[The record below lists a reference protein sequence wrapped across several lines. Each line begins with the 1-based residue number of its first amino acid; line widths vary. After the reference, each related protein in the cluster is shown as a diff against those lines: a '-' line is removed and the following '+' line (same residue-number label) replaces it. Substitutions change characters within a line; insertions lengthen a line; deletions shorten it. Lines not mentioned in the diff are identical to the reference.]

1 MADFYKYH
9 GLGNDYLVVDPN
21 KAKIKAL
28 TQDVIKKICDRQ
40 KGVGSDGILYG
51 PFVENEKISFRI
63 FNPDGSESEKS
74 GNGIRIFAK
83 YLLDENYESSP
94 HFTIHTLA
102 GAVEI
107 EVIDINKGLLK
118 ANMGKYTLLKN
129 EENTMTDID
138 SQDIF
143 EALNVLG
150 SHFKITRLSVGNPHC
165 VIFQNNLSMA
175 YTHEYG
181 PFIETHSLFPKRTN
195 VQFVKIID
203 RETIQIEIW
212 ERGAGYT
219 LASGTSSCAA
229 ASASYEHGFVDN
241 CVTVK
246 MPGGDMRVEITDGKD
261 LFLTGPVS
269 KVCEGDLSNN
279 FLQQLK

>member
-21 KAKIKAL
+21 KTKIKAL
-28 TQDVIKKICDRQ
+28 TQDVIKKICDRH

-83 YLLDENYESSP
+83 YLLDENYESSS

-118 ANMGKYTLLKN
+118 VNMGKYTLLKN

-241 CVTVK
+241 YVTVK

-269 KVCEGDLSNN
+269 KVCEGYLSKN
-279 FLQQLK
+279 FLQELK